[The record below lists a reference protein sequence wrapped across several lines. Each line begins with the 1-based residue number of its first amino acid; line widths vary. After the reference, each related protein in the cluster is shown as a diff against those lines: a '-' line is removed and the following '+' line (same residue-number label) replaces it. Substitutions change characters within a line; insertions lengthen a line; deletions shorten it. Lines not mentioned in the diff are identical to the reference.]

1 MKEMNNSAWA
11 AVFIF
16 LACVLACVALFSHSS
31 NANSVITIASSIIT
45 GAFGYIQGK
54 KDGEN
59 SLSVPM
65 NPDSPPSTVTVTPQ
79 AIPPVPVRTGIERE
93 NP

>member
-1 MKEMNNSAWA
+1 MKDMTNSAWA
-11 AVFIF
+11 AVFILMACI
-16 LACVLACVALFSHSS
+16 LALASLFSHSS
-31 NANSVITIASSIIT
+31 NATMVGTMASSIIT

-79 AIPPVPVRTGIERE
+79 AAPIPK
-93 NP
+93 